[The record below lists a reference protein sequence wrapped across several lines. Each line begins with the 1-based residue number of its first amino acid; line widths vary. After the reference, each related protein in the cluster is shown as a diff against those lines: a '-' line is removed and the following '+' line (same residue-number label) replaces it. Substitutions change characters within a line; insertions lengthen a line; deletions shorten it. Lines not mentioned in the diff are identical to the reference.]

1 MKYKI
6 KRISTF
12 KWGPEI
18 DGKRHYEVD
27 NSKITITAGLDR
39 SGNYITGLS
48 ESDERRFE
56 KLFGKELLTGYYNNH
71 SNFWCGGELFG
82 SIVEPWTY
90 THITDTGSD
99 GFDKGVTLD
108 TSIPEE
114 EFKVLVLLAQKQV
127 NTKDRKNS
135 DAVLELE
142 SLEDKI
148 DEIVEFRSLKSKAY
162 SIFDQLTEESK
173 RKYYTMLEGK
183 SSKGIVLKTL
193 DFALSNYIEH
203 PTKVKR
209 FIDLVTDTSVDEKF
223 KYQQLVDAKVIEKY
237 GNKFI
242 YEGKELGKNLHEV
255 YLFLNQKNNSEL
267 RSALM
272 KQYLASYEEVV

>member
-18 DGKRHYEVD
+18 DGKRHFEVD

-39 SGNYITGLS
+39 VGNFNTGLS
-48 ESDERRFE
+48 KTDEERFE
-56 KLFGKELLTGYYNNH
+56 KMNSKPEGYYNNR

-82 SIVEPWTY
+82 SVVEPWVY

-99 GFDKGVTLD
+99 GFDKGITLD

-127 NTKDRKNS
+127 NTKDRKSS

-183 SSKGIVLKTL
+183 SSKGIILKTL
-193 DFALSNYIEH
+193 DFALSNYIES

-209 FIDLVTDTSVDEKF
+209 FIDLVTDASVDEKF

-242 YEGKELGKNLHEV
+242 YEGKELGRNLHEV
-255 YLFLNQKNNSEL
+255 FLFLNEKKNSEL

>member
-18 DGKRHYEVD
+18 DGKRYYEID
-27 NSKITITAGLDR
+27 GGKITVTAGLDKA
-39 SGNYITGLS
+39 GNYITGLS
-48 ESDERRFE
+48 EADERKFE
-56 KLFGKELLTGYYNNH
+56 ALFGKKTLVGYYNNH

-82 SIVEPWTY
+82 SIVEPWSY

-99 GFDKGVTLD
+99 GYDKGVILD

-127 NTKDRKNS
+127 NTKDRKSS
-135 DAVLELE
+135 DAKLEIE

-148 DEIVEFRSLKSKAY
+148 DEIVEFRSLKTKAY
-162 SIFDQLTEESK
+162 ALFDSLNEESK

-183 SSKGIVLKTL
+183 SSKNQVIKTI
-193 DFALSNYIEH
+193 DFTLTNYIES

-209 FIDLVTDTSVDEKF
+209 FISLLTDKSIDEKY
-223 KYQQLVDAKVIEKY
+223 KYQQLVDAEVIEVA
-237 GNKFI
+237 GNKYFFD
-242 YEGKELGKNLHEV
+242 GKELGKTIHDV
-255 YLFLNQKNNSEL
+255 YTFLNEPKNSTL
-267 RSALM
+267 RASLM
-272 KQYLASYEEVV
+272 KQYLASFEQVA

>member
-6 KRISTF
+6 KRVSTF

-39 SGNYITGLS
+39 VGNFNTGLS
-48 ESDERRFE
+48 KADEERFE
-56 KLFGKELLTGYYNNH
+56 KMNSKPEGYYNNR

-99 GFDKGVTLD
+99 GFDKGITLD

-209 FIDLVTDTSVDEKF
+209 FIDLITDTSVDEKF

-237 GNKFI
+237 ANKFI